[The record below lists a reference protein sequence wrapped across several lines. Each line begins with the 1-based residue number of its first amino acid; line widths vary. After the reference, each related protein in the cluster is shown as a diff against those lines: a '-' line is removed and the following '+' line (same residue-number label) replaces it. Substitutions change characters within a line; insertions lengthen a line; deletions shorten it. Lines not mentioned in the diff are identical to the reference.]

1 VLGAA
6 RIAELAIVKPARAT
20 GMRLVAVAARDQE
33 RATTFAA
40 QHGVERVLPSYD
52 DVLAARDVEAVYNPL
67 PNGLHGRRDLAAIE
81 AGKHVLSE
89 KPFTANAE
97 KAVEVSDAAH
107 RADVVVVEGFHY
119 LFHPVTRR
127 LYELTV
133 GLRGIGRTRARR
145 DDDADQGPRSR
156 SPRWSLALAGG
167 ATMDVGCYSLHA
179 QRMLAEWG
187 GGEPSLVAA
196 QAGERPGAPGVDEWL
211 EAQLVSLPGLPDE
224 RCHMVSDRVEMI
236 YR

>member
-67 PNGLHGRRDLAAIE
+67 PNGLHGRRDLAAIK

-133 GLRGIGRTRARR
+133 GLRGIGRTRTRR
-145 DDDADQGPRSR
+145 DDDADQGPG
-156 SPRWSLALAGG
+156 PAALAGLWR
-167 ATMDVGCYSLHA
+167 S
-179 QRMLAEWG
+179 
-187 GGEPSLVAA
+187 PAA
-196 QAGERPGAPGVDEWL
+196 QPWTSAATACMPSACSLSGVEGNRVSSLRRQANGPEPRAWTSGSRLSWFPFRGYRMSALPHGER
-211 EAQLVSLPGLPDE
+211 S
-224 RCHMVSDRVEMI
+224 R
-236 YR
+236 